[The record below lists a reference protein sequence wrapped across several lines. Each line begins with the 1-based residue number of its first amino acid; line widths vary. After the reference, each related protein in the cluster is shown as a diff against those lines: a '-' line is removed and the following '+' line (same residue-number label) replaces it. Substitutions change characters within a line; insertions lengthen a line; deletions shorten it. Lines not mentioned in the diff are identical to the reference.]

1 MAHSIYWDNTTNKD
15 FFKSLLWDV
24 FDTTKREAL
33 YEAETMVKHIKTKD
47 EYERRA
53 RIAGISGMEKLADGQ
68 NIPLAETPDPQTKE
82 YEQERYGF
90 GFEITAGMKKFN
102 RYNMMKDLTAK
113 LSKNMREEKDIEI
126 AKMFNQATST
136 TADGAQTGFDG
147 LALASDSHLCRDD
160 AGSTY
165 DNYLDAALGV
175 SSFESATVYF
185 DTLVDDDGY
194 AIMKTPT
201 HLFVNPQLRW
211 EAREILGSELK
222 PYTGDNTKNVAQD
235 YGLSLFVYHR
245 LTAST
250 SWGMIAKDSDY
261 DIFVMTTE
269 EPDLKVQDAPN
280 TSRNTI
286 VTSHQWFKPGFG
298 DPRAFFLGDA

>member
-1 MAHSIYWDNTTNKD
+1 MAHDIYWDNTSGKD

-24 FDTTKREAL
+24 FDTTKREAM
-33 YEAETMVKHIKTKD
+33 YEAETMVKHVKKTD
-47 EYERRA
+47 EFERRA
-53 RIAGISGMEKLADGQ
+53 RIAGITGMEKIADGQ
-68 NIPLAETPDPQTKE
+68 AIPLAETPRPDTKE
-82 YEQERYGF
+82 YEQERYGL

-102 RYNMMKDLTAK
+102 KYGIMKDLTAK
-113 LSKNMREEKDIEI
+113 LSKHMREEKDIEI
-126 AKMFNQATST
+126 AKIFNNATSAT
-136 TADGAQTGFDG
+136 YYTGFDA
-147 LALASDSHLCRDD
+147 LALASSAHLCKDD
-160 AGSTY
+160 GGTTY

-194 AIMKTPT
+194 PMVKKPS
-201 HLFVNPQLRW
+201 HLWVNPQLRW
-211 EAREILGSELK
+211 EAREILGSELT
-222 PYTGDNTKNVAQD
+222 PYKGDNTKNIATEYD
-235 YGLSLFVYHR
+235 LSLFVYHR
-245 LTAST
+245 LTSST

-261 DIFVMTTE
+261 DIFVITTE

-298 DPRAFFLGDA
+298 DPRGYFQGDA

>member
-1 MAHSIYWDNTTNKD
+1 MAHDIYWDNTDGKD

-24 FDTTKREAL
+24 FDTTKREAM
-33 YEAETMVKHIKTKD
+33 YEAETMVKHVKKTD
-47 EYERRA
+47 EFERRA
-53 RIAGISGMEKLADGQ
+53 RIAGITGMEKIADGQ
-68 NIPLAETPDPQTKE
+68 AIPLAETPRPDTKE
-82 YEQERYGF
+82 YEQERYGL

-102 RYNMMKDLTAK
+102 KYGIMKDLTAK
-113 LSKNMREEKDIEI
+113 LSKHMREEKDIEI
-126 AKMFNQATST
+126 AKIFNNATSAT
-136 TADGAQTGFDG
+136 YYAGFDA
-147 LALASDSHLCRDD
+147 LALASSAHLCKDD
-160 AGSTY
+160 GGTTY

-194 AIMKTPT
+194 PMVKKPS
-201 HLFVNPQLRW
+201 HLWVNPQLRW
-211 EAREILGSELK
+211 EAREILGSELT
-222 PYTGDNTKNVAQD
+222 PYKGDNTKNIATEYD
-235 YGLSLFVYHR
+235 LSLFVYHR
-245 LTAST
+245 LTSST

-261 DIFVMTTE
+261 DIFVITTE

-298 DPRAFFLGDA
+298 DSRGFFLGDA

>member
-24 FDTTKREAL
+24 FDSTKREAM

-53 RIAGISGMEKLADGQ
+53 RIAGISGMEKIADGQ
-68 NIPLAETPDPQTKE
+68 NIPLAETPQPQTKE
-82 YEQERYGF
+82 YEQERYGL
-90 GFEITAGMKKFN
+90 GFEITAGMKKFE
-102 RYNMMKDLTAK
+102 RYGVMKGLTAK
-113 LSKNMREEKDIEI
+113 LSKHMREEKDIDL
-126 AKMFNQATST
+126 AGMFNNATS
-136 TADGAQTGFDG
+136 ASAGETGFDG
-147 LALASDSHLCRDD
+147 LELASSSHLCMD
-160 AGSTY
+160 AAGTTY
-165 DNYLDAALGV
+165 NNYLDAALGV

-194 AIMKTPT
+194 IITKTPS
-201 HLFVNPQLRW
+201 HLFVNPNLRW
-211 EAREILGSELK
+211 EGREILGSELK
-222 PYTGDNTKNVAQD
+222 PYVGDNTINVAQD
-235 YGLSLFVYHR
+235 YDLQLFVYHR
-245 LTAST
+245 LTST
-250 SWGMIAKDSDY
+250 SSWGMIAKDSDY

-286 VTSHQWFKPGFG
+286 ATSHQWYRRGFG
-298 DPRAFFLGDA
+298 DPRGFLLGDA

>member
-1 MAHSIYWDNTTNKD
+1 MAHDIYWDNTTNKD

-24 FDTTKREAL
+24 FDTTKREAM

-53 RIAGISGMEKLADGQ
+53 RIAGLTGMEKIADGQ
-68 NIPLAETPDPQTKE
+68 NIPLAETPRPDTKE
-82 YEQERYGF
+82 YEQERYGL

-102 RYNMMKDLTAK
+102 KYGIMKDLTAK
-113 LSKNMREEKDIEI
+113 LSKHMREEKDIEL
-126 AKMFNQATST
+126 AKIFNNATSAT
-136 TADGAQTGFDG
+136 YYAGFDG
-147 LALASDSHLCRDD
+147 LALASNSHVCKDD
-160 AGSTY
+160 GGSTY

-185 DTLVDDDGY
+185 DTLIDDDGY
-194 AIMKTPT
+194 AIVKKPT

-211 EAREILGSELK
+211 EAREILGSELS
-222 PYTGDNTKNVAQD
+222 PYTGDNTKNVATEYD
-235 YGLSLFVYHR
+235 LSLFVYHR
-245 LTAST
+245 LTSST
-250 SWGMIAKDSDY
+250 AWGMIAKDSDY

-298 DPRAFFLGDA
+298 DARGFYLGDA

>member
-1 MAHSIYWDNTTNKD
+1 MAHDIYWDNTSGKD

-24 FDTTKREAL
+24 FDTTKREAM
-33 YEAETMVKHIKTKD
+33 YEAETMVKHVKKTD
-47 EYERRA
+47 EFERRA
-53 RIAGISGMEKLADGQ
+53 RIAGITGMEKIADGQ
-68 NIPLAETPDPQTKE
+68 AIPLAETPRPDTKE
-82 YEQERYGF
+82 YEQERYGL

-102 RYNMMKDLTAK
+102 KYGIMKDLTAK
-113 LSKNMREEKDIEI
+113 LSKHMREEKDIEI
-126 AKMFNQATST
+126 AKIFNNATSAT
-136 TADGAQTGFDG
+136 YYTGFDA
-147 LALASDSHLCRDD
+147 LALASSAHLCKDD
-160 AGSTY
+160 GGTTY

-194 AIMKTPT
+194 PMVKKPS
-201 HLFVNPQLRW
+201 HLWVNPQLRW
-211 EAREILGSELK
+211 EARELLGSELK
-222 PYTGDNTKNVAQD
+222 PYTGDNTKNIATEYD
-235 YGLSLFVYHR
+235 LSLFVYHR
-245 LTAST
+245 LTSST

-261 DIFVMTTE
+261 DIFVITTE

-298 DPRAFFLGDA
+298 DSRGFFLGDA

>member
-113 LSKNMREEKDIEI
+113 LSKNMREEKDIEL
-126 AKMFNQATST
+126 AKIFNNATST
-136 TADGAQTGFDG
+136 TYYTGFDG

-211 EAREILGSELK
+211 EGREILGSELK
-222 PYTGDNTKNVAQD
+222 PYTGDNTTNVAQD
-235 YGLSLFVYHR
+235 YGLDLFVYHR

>member
-1 MAHSIYWDNTTNKD
+1 MAHDIYWDNTSGKD

-24 FDTTKREAL
+24 FDTTKREAM
-33 YEAETMVKHIKTKD
+33 YEAETMVKHVKKTD
-47 EYERRA
+47 EFERRA
-53 RIAGISGMEKLADGQ
+53 RIAGITGMEKIADGQ
-68 NIPLAETPDPQTKE
+68 AIPLAETPRPDTKE
-82 YEQERYGF
+82 YEQERYGL

-102 RYNMMKDLTAK
+102 KYGIMKDLTAK
-113 LSKNMREEKDIEI
+113 LSKHMREEKDIEI
-126 AKMFNQATST
+126 AKIFNNATSAT
-136 TADGAQTGFDG
+136 YYTGFDA
-147 LALASDSHLCRDD
+147 LALASSAHLCKDD
-160 AGSTY
+160 GGTTY

-194 AIMKTPT
+194 PMVKKPS
-201 HLFVNPQLRW
+201 HLWVNPQLRW
-211 EAREILGSELK
+211 EAREILGSELT
-222 PYTGDNTKNVAQD
+222 PYKGDNTKNIATEYD
-235 YGLSLFVYHR
+235 LSLFVYHR
-245 LTAST
+245 LTSPT

-269 EPDLKVQDAPN
+269 EPDLKVQDAPD

-298 DPRAFFLGDA
+298 DSRGFFLGDA

>member
-1 MAHSIYWDNTTNKD
+1 MAHDIYWDNTTNKD

-24 FDTTKREAL
+24 FDTTKRQAM

-53 RIAGISGMEKLADGQ
+53 KISGLTGMEKLADGQ
-68 NIPLAETPDPQTKE
+68 AIPLAEMSTPLTKD
-82 YEQERYGF
+82 YEQERYGL

-102 RYNMMKDLTAK
+102 KYNVMKDLTAK
-113 LSKNMREEKDIEI
+113 LSRHMREEKDIEI
-126 AKMFNQATST
+126 ARIFNNATAT
-136 TADGAQTGFDG
+136 TYYTGFDS
-147 LALASDSHLCRDD
+147 LALASNSHLCRDD
-160 AGSTY
+160 GGTTY

-194 AIMKTPT
+194 AIVKTPT

-222 PYTGDNTKNVAQD
+222 PYTGDNTTNVATEYD
-235 YGLSLFVYHR
+235 LKLFLYHR
-245 LTAST
+245 LTSST
-250 SWGMIAKDSDY
+250 AWGMIAKDSDY
-261 DIFVMTTE
+261 DIFVFTTE

-298 DPRAFFLGDA
+298 DPRAYYQGDA

>member
-1 MAHSIYWDNTTNKD
+1 MAHDIYWDNTSGKD

-24 FDTTKREAL
+24 FDTTKREAM
-33 YEAETMVKHIKTKD
+33 YEAETMVKHIKKTD
-47 EYERRA
+47 EFERRA
-53 RIAGISGMEKLADGQ
+53 RIAGITGMEKLADGQ
-68 NIPLAETPDPQTKE
+68 AIPLAETPRPDTKE
-82 YEQERYGF
+82 YEQERYGL

-102 RYNMMKDLTAK
+102 KYGIMKDLTAK
-113 LSKNMREEKDIEI
+113 LSKHMREEKDIEI
-126 AKMFNQATST
+126 AKIFNNATSAT
-136 TADGAQTGFDG
+136 YYTGFDA
-147 LALASDSHLCRDD
+147 LALASSAHLCKDD
-160 AGSTY
+160 GGTTY

-194 AIMKTPT
+194 PMVKKPS
-201 HLFVNPQLRW
+201 HLWVNPQLRW
-211 EAREILGSELK
+211 EAREILGSELT
-222 PYTGDNTKNVAQD
+222 PYKGDNTKNIATEYD
-235 YGLSLFVYHR
+235 LSLFVYHR
-245 LTAST
+245 LTSPT

-261 DIFVMTTE
+261 DIFVITTE

-298 DPRAFFLGDA
+298 DSRGFFLGDA